1 MNKSGKILRILA
13 IIFMGLTAAMN
24 LLGGAGTSCA
34 AFSNS
39 VAYRLAFRDLLDYR
53 WLYQGLVITTVIIG
67 LVGIWAAIKLVRGGP
82 SVYRNALIVLVI
94 GSILGGIQYYASLS
108 LRGAAAPANMKFYI
122 NAITLIYFLIL
133 GIPGIREKVD
143 FSSMGNDKAEKAA
156 VSGMA
161 AILAGTVILTVFTWA
176 GPSHTFNGENWVYV
190 FYTPLMVSGTLLVI
204 SGIASLLWSAREIF
218 HQEVV
223 EAKLELFEIQ

>member
-190 FYTPLMVSGTLLVI
+190 FYTPLMVSGTLLGI